1 MKKRRRLVLV
11 AVFLFGISSLALV
24 ESQVLPSSA
33 GQKERVFALP
43 ELEAPRQI
51 VVEKGKAYVSDK
63 RDIVAYDLATGA
75 LVTRIG
81 KIGQGPG
88 EFRFMPGRMAA
99 YPERL
104 VVADYPK
111 LQFFSFEGLYQGQVD
126 QPRLLSPYPFLPVG
140 ANFVGFPMES
150 KDDGSLSMPVGRIY
164 GPDLKPL
171 KEFCGDL
178 PAGPPPPPPPGSQ
191 ESTAKSDALLIRDYG
206 EIVVYE
212 KRIYVADSRKGFAIS
227 VFDENGALLREIKHP
242 FERVKVPPSFV
253 DGVVKE
259 WKASQYWET
268 IYAHKNPVVPE
279 YFPALCSFKVDGG
292 RIYAVTAAKKDGLSE
307 VVVMDLEGKI
317 LGRDFRFPLTSNYE
331 AAFLNGLK
339 YDIEGDKIIW
349 FAYNDAKEIYEL
361 HIR

>member
-1 MKKRRRLVLV
+1 MKNHRCMVLV
-11 AVFLFGISSLALV
+11 AVCLFGISSLVPVGSA
-24 ESQVLPSSA
+24 VLSASS

-51 VVEKGKAYVSDK
+51 VVEKGKAYISDK
-63 RDIVAYDLATGA
+63 RDIIVYELTTGA
-75 LVTRIG
+75 LLLRIG

-88 EFRFMPGRMAA
+88 EFRFMPGRMAV

-111 LQFFSFEGLYQGQVD
+111 LQIFSLEGRFQGQID
-126 QPRLLSPYPFLPVG
+126 MPRLLSPYPFLPVG
-140 ANFVGFPMES
+140 LNFVGFPMES
-150 KDDGSLSMPVGRIY
+150 RDDGSLSVPMGRIY

-171 KEFCGDL
+171 KLFCGDL
-178 PAGPPPPPPPGSQ
+178 PAGPPPPPPPGSP

-206 EIVVYE
+206 EIVVAE
-212 KRIYVADSRKGFAIS
+212 DRIYVADSRKGFAIS

-242 FERVKVPPSFV
+242 FERVKVPSSFI

-259 WKASQYWET
+259 WKASNYWET
-268 IYAHKNPVVPE
+268 IYSHKNPVVPE

-292 RIYAVTAAKKDGLSE
+292 RIYAVTAAQRDGLSE

-317 LGRDFRFPLTSNYE
+317 LAREFRFPMTPNYE

-349 FAYNDAKEIYEL
+349 FAYNEAKEIIEL
-361 HIR
+361 YIR

>member
-11 AVFLFGISSLALV
+11 AVFLFGILSFVPVGSNAL
-24 ESQVLPSSA
+24 PISA

-43 ELEAPRQI
+43 ELEAPRQ
-51 VVEKGKAYVSDK
+51 VVVDKGKAYISDK
-63 RDIVAYDLATGA
+63 RDIVVYDLATGA

-88 EFRFMPGRMAA
+88 EFRFMPGRMAV

-140 ANFVGFPMES
+140 VNFVGFPMES
-150 KDDGSLSMPVGRIY
+150 KDDGSLSVPAGRIY

-171 KEFCGDL
+171 RAFYGDL
-178 PAGPPPPPPPGSQ
+178 PAGPPPPPPPGS
-191 ESTAKSDALLIRDYG
+191 SMPTAKSDALLIRDYG
-206 EIVVYE
+206 EISVDDN
-212 KRIYVADSRKGFAIS
+212 KIYVADSRKGFAIS

-242 FERVKVPPSFV
+242 FERVKVPPSFIE
-253 DGVVKE
+253 GIVKE
-259 WKASQYWET
+259 WKASKYWET

-279 YFPALCSFKVDGG
+279 YFPAFVQLQG
-292 RIYAVTAAKKDGLSE
+292 
-307 VVVMDLEGKI
+307 
-317 LGRDFRFPLTSNYE
+317 
-331 AAFLNGLK
+331 
-339 YDIEGDKIIW
+339 
-349 FAYNDAKEIYEL
+349 
-361 HIR
+361 